1 MDKKDKF
8 IVVGLILVLI
18 FIAIN
23 FFSTINTMSD
33 YEQRKASGNERWEQV
48 EQRILQTEQKV
59 NELEEEIEQW
69 KK

>member
-8 IVVGLILVLI
+8 VVGGLILVLI

-33 YEQRKASGNERWEQV
+33 YEDSR
-48 EQRILQTEQKV
+48 
-59 NELEEEIEQW
+59 
-69 KK
+69 

>member
-8 IVVGLILVLI
+8 VVGGLILVLI

-33 YEQRKASGNERWEQV
+33 YEARKASGNERWEQV

>member
-33 YEQRKASGNERWEQV
+33 YEARKASGNERWEQV
-48 EQRILQTEQKV
+48 EQRILQTEEKV
-59 NELEEEIEQW
+59 NKLEEDIEQW

>member
-33 YEQRKASGNERWEQV
+33 YEARKARGNERWEQV
-48 EQRILQTEQKV
+48 EQRILQTEEKV
-59 NELEEEIEQW
+59 NKLEEEIEQW

>member
-8 IVVGLILVLI
+8 IVIGLILVLI

-33 YEQRKASGNERWEQV
+33 YEQRKASGNERWKQV
-48 EQRILQTEQKV
+48 EERILQTEEKV
-59 NELEEEIEQW
+59 KELEEEIEEW

>member
-8 IVVGLILVLI
+8 IVIGLILVLI

-33 YEQRKASGNERWEQV
+33 YEQRKTSGNERWEQV
-48 EQRILQTEQKV
+48 EERILQTEEKV
-59 NELEEEIEQW
+59 EALEEEIEKW
-69 KK
+69 KR